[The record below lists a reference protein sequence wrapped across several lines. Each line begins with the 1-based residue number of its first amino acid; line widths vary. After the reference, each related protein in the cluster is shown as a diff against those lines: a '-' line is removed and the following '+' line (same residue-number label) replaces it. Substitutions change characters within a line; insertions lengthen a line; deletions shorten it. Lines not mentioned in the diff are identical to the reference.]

1 MQNWINN
8 KVGCRHSLD
17 NLSDQNIPICDSIKV
32 CKRQTSN
39 PDLNFQ
45 ELQLL
50 ASYEQEFIL
59 AGLSST
65 ENKTKCLRNCE
76 YFVYSKFIE
85 TKMNGDP
92 EMRRKNESWL
102 MIKAASSKI
111 KVKKQT
117 LIYPLVSFLAEMGGS
132 LGLFL
137 GFSLMMVWDGF
148 EKIIYFFFSHHNK

>member
-1 MQNWINN
+1 
-8 KVGCRHSLD
+8 
-17 NLSDQNIPICDSIKV
+17 
-32 CKRQTSN
+32 
-39 PDLNFQ
+39 
-45 ELQLL
+45 
-50 ASYEQEFIL
+50 
-59 AGLSST
+59 
-65 ENKTKCLRNCE
+65 
-76 YFVYSKFIE
+76 
-85 TKMNGDP
+85 MNGETDT

-148 EKIIYFFFSHHNK
+148 EKIIYFFFSYHNK